1 MPETFNANNKKVV
14 RTYELQPE
22 YRPDVI
28 KRLLIEASAD
38 ATKSSK
44 QKKTYVVIYTD
55 R

>member
-1 MPETFNANNKKVV
+1 MAENFNANNKKLV
-14 RTYELQPE
+14 RSYELDPHFRQ
-22 YRPDVI
+22 DVI